1 MVVVEAYLFA
11 VLLTLVIVCV
21 YFTYRLFR
29 ITRLRSWLLVMLGFS
44 LLIAWRLLSLSSL
57 IISAWLLISNVFL
70 LLIVG
75 PLTLGLWQLKRRFS
89 RIYKHVNEAN

>member
-29 ITRLRSWLLVMLGFS
+29 ITRLRSWLLVMLGFG
-44 LLIAWRLLSLSSL
+44 LLIAWRLLALASL
-57 IISAWLLISNVFL
+57 IVSAWLLISNVFL

-75 PLTLGLWQLKRRFS
+75 PLTLGLWQLKRRFG
-89 RIYKHVNEAN
+89 RIYRHVNEAN

>member
-1 MVVVEAYLFA
+1 MVGVEAYPFA
-11 VLLTLVIVCV
+11 VLLILAIICI

-29 ITRLRSWLLVMLGFS
+29 ITRLRSWLLVILGFG
-44 LLIAWRLLSLSSL
+44 LLIAWQLLALASLVV
-57 IISAWLLISNVFL
+57 SAWLLISNVFL

-89 RIYKHVNEAN
+89 RIYRHVNEAN